1 MVSLSYLRT
10 ALFSLLACLP
20 FALFAQTNCQADHI
34 VLASN
39 FEFTPNELVI
49 LPGESVAFINVEGN
63 HTINGITNTLTQE
76 PYNNPFDFFL
86 EETEGEA
93 SGVCMGVVTF
103 DSPGTY
109 HFDCSMDFNAQLGMT
124 GTIIADAFTL
134 ADVFAYPDNYFTG
147 SWQSGYAFT
156 AYLPDVLNGIG
167 PYTVFAPN
175 DEAVDQIRDIMNLNQ
190 FDLIAFYD
198 MIAAL
203 EYHVIEGLYMA
214 DDLEN
219 NLELQTLYG
228 QNMTIHE
235 EGGTFYADSA
245 KIISTDFLTD
255 NGVIHVI
262 DKCLAPS
269 GLPSA
274 TVFDIIEK
282 SPNHTILE
290 AGLINVNLKDK
301 LKEQDELDPSID
313 MDGPFTVIAPTDEAI
328 LTLIEGLGMSESEF
342 LNSQILDDVIFNHVF
357 GNEYE
362 SGELFNNQLLLNW
375 GGSTNQ
381 VSIDGSDIFIDGVLL
396 SVTDI
401 YAYNGV
407 VHVID
412 AVLVPDLPP
421 TSGTCGTW
429 RLVLEDQSGYGWDDA
444 YIEVVIDGETI
455 SSETLL
461 SGTSSTFEFG
471 VDQASIIDL
480 YVVGYGSG
488 YSSYK
493 LYNQDNVLVASSSTN
508 PSSDYGPQSILGIQA
523 CGEEP
528 GCGIFKI
535 EMYDDYGDGWDI
547 GNLRVY
553 RNGTFD
559 QTINMPYGSGPQIV
573 FLQAEVN
580 DVFDFEYNSSYFATE
595 NSYKIF
601 DQNNNLIVN
610 EYAPNTIPGDAND
623 IIACENTTS
632 TGETV
637 AEGKIKLYP
646 NPSSGIV
653 NLEHAEQIESII
665 ISDLQGRNMSRLE
678 WNNGYIDCS
687 NYPIGNYLLQV
698 KLANTVEY
706 HKFSIV
712 R

>member
-1 MVSLSYLRT
+1 ML
-10 ALFSLLACLP
+10 LFHNIKRVLLAVIACIPIAIL
-20 FALFAQTNCQADHI
+20 AQTNCQADHI

-49 LPGESVAFINVEGN
+49 APGESVAFINVEGN

-86 EETEGEA
+86 EETEGIA
-93 SGVCMGVVTF
+93 SGVCMGVITF
-103 DSPGTY
+103 DAAGTY
-109 HFDCSMDFNAQLGMT
+109 NFDCSMDFNAQLGMT

-134 ADVFAYPDNYFTG
+134 ADVFAYTDNYFTG
-147 SWQSGYAFT
+147 AWQSGYAFT
-156 AYLPDVLNGIG
+156 SYLSDVLNGEG
-167 PYTVFAPN
+167 PFTVFVPN
-175 DEAVDQIRDIMNLNQ
+175 DDAVEAIREIMNLNQ
-190 FDLIAFYD
+190 FDLVAFYD

-203 EYHVIEGLYMA
+203 EYHVIEGIWMA
-214 DDLEN
+214 DDLED
-219 NLELQTLYG
+219 NLELPTLYG

-235 EGGTFYADSA
+235 EGGFFYADSA
-245 KIISTDFLTD
+245 KILTTDFLTD

-269 GLPSA
+269 GLPKA
-274 TVFDIIEK
+274 TVFDIVQK
-282 SPNHTILE
+282 SPDHEILE
-290 AGLINVNLKDK
+290 QALIKTNLKET
-301 LKEQDELDPSID
+301 LKEQNDLDPSLD
-313 MDGPFTVIAPTDEAI
+313 LPGPFTIFAPTDAAFQLLMDALD
-328 LTLIEGLGMSESEF
+328 LTETEL
-342 LNSQILDDVIFNHVF
+342 LNSQILDDIVYNHVF
-357 GNEYE
+357 ENDYYAD
-362 SGELFNNQLLLNW
+362 ELFNNQLLLNW
-375 GGSTNQ
+375 GGETNQ
-381 VSIDGSDIFIDGVLL
+381 IQVNTDGIFFDGIAITVADIA
-396 SVTDI
+396 
-401 YAYNGV
+401 AYNGV
-407 VHVID
+407 VHVIE
-412 AVLVPDLPP
+412 AISIPDLPP

-429 RLVLEDQSGYGWDDA
+429 RLVLQDQSGYGWDDA
-444 YIEVVIDGETI
+444 YIDVVIDGETI
-455 SSETLL
+455 SSETLI

-480 YVVGYGSG
+480 YMIGYGSG
-488 YSSYK
+488 YSAYK
-493 LYNQDNVLVASSSTN
+493 LYNQDNVLVASSSTASN
-508 PSSDYGPQSILGIQA
+508 FDYGPQSILGIQA

-528 GCGIFKI
+528 GCGTFKI

-559 QTINMPYGSGPQIV
+559 QTINMPYGSGPQTV
-573 FLQAEVN
+573 FLQADVN

-610 EYAPNTIPGDAND
+610 EYAQNTIPGDAND

-632 TGETV
+632 TESLV
-637 AEGKIKLYP
+637 EGNINIYP

-653 NLEHAEQIESII
+653 YLEHAEQIESMTV
-665 ISDLQGRNMSRLE
+665 SDLRGRNMKE
-678 WNNGYIDCS
+678 VDFNNGYIDCS
-687 NYPIGNYLLQV
+687 NYPIGNYLLKI

>member
-1 MVSLSYLRT
+1 MLSFHYIKRVFLT
-10 ALFSLLACLP
+10 IVVCLP
-20 FALFAQTNCQADHI
+20 IALLAQTNCQADHI

-76 PYNNPFDFFL
+76 PYNNPFDFFF
-86 EETEGEA
+86 EETEGVA

-103 DSPGTY
+103 DVAGTY
-109 HFDCSMDFNAQLGMT
+109 NFDCSLDFNAQLGMT
-124 GTIIADAFTL
+124 GTIIVDGFTFY
-134 ADVFAYPDNYFTG
+134 DVFFDTNTYLPG
-147 SWQSGYAFT
+147 IWQTGYAFNS
-156 AYLPDVLNGIG
+156 YLPEITTGNDM
-167 PYTVFAPN
+167 YTIFAPT
-175 DEAVDQIRDIMNLNQ
+175 DQAVDEIREIMNLNQ
-190 FDLIAFYD
+190 FDMVAFYD
-198 MIAAL
+198 MSAAL
-203 EYHVIEGLYMA
+203 EYTVVEGVWMA
-214 DDLEN
+214 DDLSP
-219 NLELQTLYG
+219 NLELPTLYG
-228 QNMTIHE
+228 QNLTIYE
-235 EGGTFYADSA
+235 NGGEFYADSA
-245 KIISTDFLTD
+245 KIISTDYLTD

-262 DKCLAPS
+262 DKCLAPA

-282 SPNHTILE
+282 SPDHTILE
-290 AGLINVNLKDK
+290 SGLIKVNLKEK
-301 LKEQDELDPSID
+301 LREQDELDPSID
-313 MDGPFTVIAPTDEAI
+313 MDGPFTVIAPTDDAI

-429 RLVLEDQSGYGWDDA
+429 RLVLQDQSGYGWDDA
-444 YIEVVIDGETI
+444 YIDVVIDGETI
-455 SSETLL
+455 SSETLI

-480 YVVGYGSG
+480 YMMGYGSG
-488 YSSYK
+488 YSGYK
-493 LYNQDNVLVASSSTN
+493 LYNQDNVLVASSITT

-559 QTINMPYGSGPQIV
+559 QTINMPYGSGPQTV

-687 NYPIGNYLLQV
+687 NYPIGNYLLKV